1 MAEDKS
7 KAVVEDKPATPAQ
20 EVAGRTIDLPNDKP
34 TTTHRKVIVA
44 GPGTEVGK
52 DYDHDPNIEATRQ
65 YMIQQGLWPKGDVKF
80 VGQAKHADGVSIELT
95 YEGEA
100 VPAHDAPDSLKVS
113 VIEDESPSLGASR
126 K

>member
-7 KAVVEDKPATPAQ
+7 KPVTPAQ

-34 TTTHRKVIVA
+34 TTTHRKVIMA

-65 YMIQQGLWPKGDVKF
+65 YMIQQGLWPKGEIKF
-80 VGQAKHADGVSIELT
+80 KGATENADGVSIDLT

-100 VPAHDAPDSLKVS
+100 VPAHDAPASLKVS
-113 VIEDESPSLGASR
+113 VIEDESPSLGATR